1 MTFLKKRNYNELS
14 LPDGLLEYAQ
24 HKIKNPDENLSNFGI
39 INTLQSCIED
49 LQSSLEDKK
58 ELQGICFSV

>member
-1 MTFLKKRNYNELS
+1 M
-14 LPDGLLEYAQ
+14 PDGLLEYAQ

-39 INTLQSCIED
+39 INTLQSCIEE
-49 LQSSLEDKK
+49 LETSLEDKK